1 MWLHAAK
8 IFCLPGLCL
17 CSVVEAD
24 LQIPATH
31 FTAHCT
37 LPDAP
42 GGDEANVSVAEK
54 PGIYIDGGI
63 HAREWIAPAVVR
75 NILLNVLHGWRSRAE
90 PYASLV
96 PLYNWAF
103 VPILNVDGY
112 RFTFTN
118 NRMWRKT
125 RRDNLDGSYGVDAN
139 RNADVD
145 FCKNGASSVPSSDSY
160 CGPFPFSEPCMIATR
175 DYVAATRGNIKIYW
189 NMHSYGQEIILPY
202 AYSPTEVRL
211 ACLPAC

>member
-1 MWLHAAK
+1 MPFWLRGEGFRVAERGDK
-8 IFCLPGLCL
+8 
-17 CSVVEAD
+17 VE
-24 LQIPATH
+24 
-31 FTAHCT
+31 
-37 LPDAP
+37 
-42 GGDEANVSVAEK
+42 EK

-75 NILLNVLHGWRSRAE
+75 NILLNVLHGWRAREE

-96 PLYNWAF
+96 PLYNWTF

-112 RFTFTN
+112 RFTFTH

-139 RNADVD
+139 RNADIA
-145 FCKNGASSVPSSDSY
+145 FCENGASKVPSSDSY
-160 CGPFPFSEPCMIATR
+160 CGPFAFSEPCMIATR
-175 DYVAATRGNIKIYW
+175 DYVAAAGGNFKIYW

-202 AYSPTEVRL
+202 AFSPTEVRL
-211 ACLPAC
+211 CCWC